1 MAVAAAAAACVVFM
15 LLGLLVYRAVTASTA
30 VQFDELLQQQA
41 ALALRYAEH
50 EYGEGEVVVPR
61 TAERAMPV
69 DLLYQVATRSGEI
82 LYRSPGTPAA
92 ALSSAAGRGCTTLR
106 LSERDWRVCTL
117 NSVSTPLVVH
127 MAEPLGYRALLL
139 SRTMRALALP
149 LLFALVLLTALIAL
163 VTERAF
169 RPVRRIAAELAA
181 RSEEDLS
188 PVNTAEMPVETH
200 ALGVALNV
208 VLARQ
213 ADLLARER
221 RFTSD
226 AAHELRTPLAA
237 LRVQAQVAARAST
250 AVETRNALEKL
261 QMNIDRTT
269 HLIRQLL
276 SLARLEPGSAFVPG
290 EQTEALRVIEL
301 VMEDLSQAA
310 RDKDVTIDI
319 AGSRH
324 QLPGSPEVLYLLLR
338 NLLENS
344 IRNVR
349 AGGRV
354 ALEVAALEHC
364 SLLTISDDGPGI
376 PHAERAR
383 VFERFYRIPGSAAGG
398 SGLGLSI
405 VGRIVELLRG
415 EIELAA
421 PAAGTGLV
429 VTVTLP
435 FTSRR
440 TEAQTVLGAS

>member
-1 MAVAAAAAACVVFM
+1 MAVAAAAAACLVFM
-15 LLGLLVYRAVTASTA
+15 LLGLLVYRAVAASTA

-41 ALALRYAEH
+41 TLALRYAEH

-61 TAERAMPV
+61 TLGTAMPV
-69 DLLYQVATRSGEI
+69 DLLYQVGTRSGEL

-92 ALSSAAGRGCTTLR
+92 PLSSAAARGCTTLR
-106 LSERDWRVCTL
+106 LGERDWRACTL
-117 NSVSTPLVVH
+117 SSLSTPLVIH
-127 MAEPLGYRALLL
+127 MAKPLGYRDRLL

-149 LLFALVLLTALIAL
+149 LLFALVFLTALIAL

-208 VLARQ
+208 LLARQ

-221 RFTSD
+221 RFTAD

-237 LRVQAQVAARAST
+237 LRVQAQVAARASSAT
-250 AVETRNALEKL
+250 ETRNALQKL
-261 QMNIDRTT
+261 QANIDRTT

-290 EQTEALRVIEL
+290 EHTEAQRVIEL
-301 VMEDLSQAA
+301 VMEDLAQVA
-310 RDKDVTIDI
+310 RDKGVTIDV
-319 AGSRH
+319 AGSWH

-344 IRNVR
+344 IGNVR

-354 ALEVAALEHC
+354 ALEVAALEQC
-364 SLLTISDDGPGI
+364 SRLTICDDGPGI
-376 PHAERAR
+376 PCAERGR
-383 VFERFYRIPGSAAGG
+383 VFERFYRIPGSTAGG

-405 VGRIVELLRG
+405 VARIVELLRG

-435 FTSRR
+435 FTSRH
-440 TEAQTVLGAS
+440 TEAQTVLTAS